1 MPVNTKNA
9 YGQISISDEAV
20 AAVAGHAARECY
32 GVVDMVSRRFTD
44 YISELLRKEQRTRGV
59 KVETFGDRIFV
70 DLYVIIKYGVNIAAV
85 SNSLRESVKY
95 NVEKFAGMIVD
106 TVNVNVIGIK
116 L

>member
-1 MPVNTKNA
+1 MSVNTKNA
-9 YGQISISDEAV
+9 YGQISISDEAI

-44 YISELLRKEQRTRGV
+44 YVSELLRKEQLTRGV

-70 DLYVIIKYGVNIAAV
+70 DLYVLLKYGVNIAAV
-85 SNSLRESVKY
+85 SDSLRESVKY

-106 TVNVNVIGIK
+106 TINVNVIGIR